1 MQIENFF
8 AESKTLLPHPDISN
22 LIKENLHI
30 CITFSPNYYKYVYSS
45 DIPQILCNNIKNP
58 NIKNYYSMSENRP
71 FCNVR

>member
-30 CITFSPNYYKYVYSS
+30 RITFLRTIINMFIQVIFPKYYYMFRFT
-45 DIPQILCNNIKNP
+45 
-58 NIKNYYSMSENRP
+58 NYYSMSENRP